1 MKLKD
6 KVAVVTGAQRGFGK
20 AIALA
25 LAKEGATIVAV
36 DMGKDIEGTASEIKQ
51 MGQKAIGLIA
61 DITSPE
67 QIKNMVNTAIDAFGR
82 IDILVNN
89 AGILPRRSFLWEADD
104 NDWRKTIEVNLIGT
118 YNMTKAVLPL
128 IIKNGKGRVINLS
141 SVSGK
146 NGSPTSSSYCASKH
160 GIIGVTRTLAMEL
173 SLLGL
178 TEITVNAICPGVGN
192 TEMVTEKGG
201 LLDEVARITGTT
213 REIVL
218 TKQLPQVSLLKRL
231 IEPDEIADMVVY
243 LASDSARGITG
254 QAINVCGGTA
264 FY

>member
-89 AGILPRRSFLWEADD
+89 AGILPKRSFLWEADD
-104 NDWRKTIEVNLIGT
+104 KDWRKTIEVNLIGT

-146 NGSPTSSSYCASKH
+146 NGSPTSSAYCASKH
-160 GIIGVTRTLAMEL
+160 GIVGITRTLAMEL

-254 QAINVCGGTA
+254 QDINVCGGTA

>member
-1 MKLKD
+1 
-6 KVAVVTGAQRGFGK
+6 
-20 AIALA
+20 
-25 LAKEGATIVAV
+25 
-36 DMGKDIEGTASEIKQ
+36 MGKDIEGIASEIKQ

-118 YNMTKAVLPL
+118 YNMTKAVLPF

-146 NGSPTSSSYCASKH
+146 NGSPTSSAYCASKH
-160 GIIGVTRTLAMEL
+160 GIIGLTRTLAMEL

-178 TEITVNAICPGVGN
+178 TEITINAICPGVGN

>member
-20 AIALA
+20 ASAIA

-67 QIKNMVNTAIDAFGR
+67 QIKNMVNKAVDAFGH

-118 YNMTKAVLPL
+118 YNMTKAVLPF

-146 NGSPTSSSYCASKH
+146 NGSPTSSAYCASKH

>member
-1 MKLKD
+1 MMLIS
-6 KVAVVTGAQRGFGK
+6 R
-20 AIALA
+20 ALR
-25 LAKEGATIVAV
+25 
-36 DMGKDIEGTASEIKQ
+36 
-51 MGQKAIGLIA
+51 
-61 DITSPE
+61 P
-67 QIKNMVNTAIDAFGR
+67 
-82 IDILVNN
+82 
-89 AGILPRRSFLWEADD
+89 
-104 NDWRKTIEVNLIGT
+104 
-118 YNMTKAVLPL
+118 VLPL

-146 NGSPTSSSYCASKH
+146 NGSPTSSAYCASKH

-243 LASDSARGITG
+243 LASDAARGITG

>member
-20 AIALA
+20 ASALA
-25 LAKEGATIVAV
+25 LAREGATIVAV

-61 DITSPE
+61 DITSTE

-89 AGILPRRSFLWEADD
+89 AGILPKRSFLWEADD

-146 NGSPTSSSYCASKH
+146 NGSPTSSAYCASKH
-160 GIIGVTRTLAMEL
+160 GIVGITRTLAMEL

-243 LASDSARGITG
+243 LASDAARGITG

>member
-20 AIALA
+20 ASAIA

-36 DMGKDIEGTASEIKQ
+36 DMGKDIEGTASELKQ

-67 QIKNMVNTAIDAFGR
+67 QIKNMVNKAVDAFGH

-118 YNMTKAVLPL
+118 YNMTKAVLPF

-141 SVSGK
+141 SISGK
-146 NGSPTSSSYCASKH
+146 NGSPTSSAYCASKH
-160 GIIGVTRTLAMEL
+160 GIIGLTRTLAMEL
-173 SLLGL
+173 GLLGL

-243 LASDSARGITG
+243 LASDAARGITG
-254 QAINVCGGTA
+254 QSINVCGGAA

>member
-20 AIALA
+20 ASAIA

-118 YNMTKAVLPL
+118 YNMTKAVLPF

-146 NGSPTSSSYCASKH
+146 NGSPTSSAYCASKH
-160 GIIGVTRTLAMEL
+160 GIIGLTRTLAMEL

-178 TEITVNAICPGVGN
+178 TEITINAICPGVGN

>member
-20 AIALA
+20 ASAIA

-36 DMGKDIEGTASEIKQ
+36 DMGKDIEGIASEIKQ

-146 NGSPTSSSYCASKH
+146 NGSPTSSAYCASKH
-160 GIIGVTRTLAMEL
+160 GIIGLTRTLAMEL

-178 TEITVNAICPGVGN
+178 TEITINAICPGVGN

>member
-6 KVAVVTGAQRGFGK
+6 KVAVITGAQRGFGK

-25 LAKEGATIVAV
+25 LAREGATIVAV

-67 QIKNMVNTAIDAFGR
+67 QIKNMVNTAIEVFGR

-89 AGILPRRSFLWEADD
+89 AGILPKRSFLWEADD

-146 NGSPTSSSYCASKH
+146 NGSPTSSAYCASKH
-160 GIIGVTRTLAMEL
+160 GIVGITRTLAMEL

-243 LASDSARGITG
+243 LASDAARGITG

>member
-1 MKLKD
+1 MGGEAEPFFGD
-6 KVAVVTGAQRGFGK
+6 VSDYEVASQLIQMTVDCFGK
-20 AIALA
+20 
-25 LAKEGATIVAV
+25 
-36 DMGKDIEGTASEIKQ
+36 
-51 MGQKAIGLIA
+51 
-61 DITSPE
+61 
-67 QIKNMVNTAIDAFGR
+67 

-146 NGSPTSSSYCASKH
+146 NGSPTSSAYCASKH
-160 GIIGVTRTLAMEL
+160 GIIGLTRTLAMEL

-178 TEITVNAICPGVGN
+178 TEITINAICPGVGN
-192 TEMVTEKGG
+192 TEMVTETGG

-243 LASDSARGITG
+243 LASDAARGITG

>member
-20 AIALA
+20 ASAMALA
-25 LAKEGATIVAV
+25 AEGACIVAV
-36 DMGKDIEGTASEIKQ
+36 DMGKDIEGIASEIKQ

-118 YNMTKAVLPL
+118 YNMTKAVLPF

-146 NGSPTSSSYCASKH
+146 NGSPTSSAYCASKH
-160 GIIGVTRTLAMEL
+160 GIIGLTRTLAMEL

-178 TEITVNAICPGVGN
+178 TEITINAICPGVGN

>member
-1 MKLKD
+1 
-6 KVAVVTGAQRGFGK
+6 
-20 AIALA
+20 
-25 LAKEGATIVAV
+25 
-36 DMGKDIEGTASEIKQ
+36 
-51 MGQKAIGLIA
+51 
-61 DITSPE
+61 
-67 QIKNMVNTAIDAFGR
+67 MVNKAVDAFGR

-118 YNMTKAVLPL
+118 YNMTKAVLPF

-146 NGSPTSSSYCASKH
+146 NGSPTSSAYCASKH
-160 GIIGVTRTLAMEL
+160 GIIGLTRTLAMEL

-178 TEITVNAICPGVGN
+178 TEITINAICPGVGN

>member
-1 MKLKD
+1 M
-6 KVAVVTGAQRGFGK
+6 
-20 AIALA
+20 ALA
-25 LAKEGATIVAV
+25 AEGANIIAV
-36 DMGKDIEGTASEIKQ
+36 DIGQDVEKTASEINKT
-51 MGQKAIGLIA
+51 GRKALSFIA

-67 QIKNMVNTAIDAFGR
+67 QIKDTVNKAVEAFGR

-146 NGSPTSSSYCASKH
+146 NGSPTSSAYCASKH
-160 GIIGVTRTLAMEL
+160 GVIGLTRSLAMEL

-192 TEMVTEKGG
+192 TEMVTGQGG

-243 LASDSARGITG
+243 LASDAARGITG
-254 QAINVCGGTA
+254 QAINVCGGAA

>member
-20 AIALA
+20 ASAIA

-67 QIKNMVNTAIDAFGR
+67 QIKNMVNKAIDAFGH

-118 YNMTKAVLPL
+118 YNMTKAVLPF

-146 NGSPTSSSYCASKH
+146 NGSPTSSAYCASKH

>member
-1 MKLKD
+1 MQLKN
-6 KVAVVTGAQRGFGK
+6 KVALVTGAQRGFGK
-20 AIALA
+20 ASAIALA
-25 LAKEGATIVAV
+25 REGATIVAV
-36 DMGKDIEGTASEIKQ
+36 DKGKDIEGTASEIKQ

-67 QIKNMVNTAIDAFGR
+67 QIKIMVNTAIDVFGR

-89 AGILPRRSFLWEADD
+89 AGILPKRSFLWEADD
-104 NDWRKTIEVNLIGT
+104 NDWRKTIDVNLIGT
-118 YNMTKAVLPL
+118 YNMTKAVMPL

-141 SVSGK
+141 SISGK
-146 NGSPTSSSYCASKH
+146 NGSPTSSAYCASKH
-160 GIIGVTRTLAMEL
+160 GIIGLTRTLAMEL
-173 SLLGL
+173 GLLGL

-231 IEPDEIADMVVY
+231 IEPEEIADMVVY
-243 LASDSARGITG
+243 LASDAARGITG
-254 QAINVCGGTA
+254 QAINVCGGAA

>member
-20 AIALA
+20 ASAIA

-118 YNMTKAVLPL
+118 YNMTKAVLPF

-146 NGSPTSSSYCASKH
+146 NGSPTSSAYCASKH
-160 GIIGVTRTLAMEL
+160 GIIGITRTLAMEL

-178 TEITVNAICPGVGN
+178 TEITINAICPGVGN

>member
-20 AIALA
+20 ASAIA

-146 NGSPTSSSYCASKH
+146 NGSPTSSAYCASKH

-243 LASDSARGITG
+243 LASDAARGITG

>member
-6 KVAVVTGAQRGFGK
+6 KVAVITGAQRGFGK

-25 LAKEGATIVAV
+25 LAREGATIVAV

-67 QIKNMVNTAIDAFGR
+67 QIKNMVNKAIEAFGR

-89 AGILPRRSFLWEADD
+89 AGILPKRSFLWEADD

-146 NGSPTSSSYCASKH
+146 NGSPTSSAYCASKH
-160 GIIGVTRTLAMEL
+160 GIVGITRTLAMEL

-243 LASDSARGITG
+243 LASDAARGITG

>member
-6 KVAVVTGAQRGFGK
+6 KVAVITGAQRGFGK

-25 LAKEGATIVAV
+25 LAREGATIIAV

-67 QIKNMVNTAIDAFGR
+67 QIKNMVNTAIETFGR

-89 AGILPRRSFLWEADD
+89 AGILPKRSFLWEADD

-146 NGSPTSSSYCASKH
+146 NGSPTSSAYCASKH
-160 GIIGVTRTLAMEL
+160 GIVGITRTLAMEL

-243 LASDSARGITG
+243 LASDAARGITG

>member
-6 KVAVVTGAQRGFGK
+6 KVAVITGAQRGFGK

-25 LAKEGATIVAV
+25 LAREGATIVAV
-36 DMGKDIEGTASEIKQ
+36 DMGKDIEGTSSEIKQ
-51 MGQKAIGLIA
+51 MGQKVIGLIA

-67 QIKNMVNTAIDAFGR
+67 QIKNMVNTAIEAFGR

-89 AGILPRRSFLWEADD
+89 AGILPKRSFLWEADD

-146 NGSPTSSSYCASKH
+146 NGSPTSSAYCASKH
-160 GIIGVTRTLAMEL
+160 GIVGITRTLAMEL

-243 LASDSARGITG
+243 LASDAARGITG